1 MNLIKLPKAESS
13 PGHPLEQLL
22 ARRRSMRDYT
32 GQPANQADAACLLW
46 AA

>member
-1 MNLIKLPKAESS
+1 MNLIKLPKTE
-13 PGHPLEQLL
+13 PILGHPLEQLL

-32 GQPANQADAACLLW
+32 GQTVNLANAACLLW